1 MALPG
6 LGVGADLHGAIPFS
20 TQSEWNLRV
29 DKAPLAANSAKIIAA
44 ISPLMGLH
52 ADFGSGLWD
61 GHPIGIPYIVV
72 DKSQPLVPFTNTLWP
87 NEGDHGPYPIPN
99 NAPIEGGGDGHVII
113 VQRDSSSPN
122 GLGKLYEIYQAD
134 RLGSGWIGQGSVFD
148 MQAGDH
154 QRPTGW
160 TSADAA
166 GLPIFPGLARYDE
179 VANAIARDGANA
191 TLGHALRFTLTQA
204 HTAMS
209 FVGAA
214 SHFADSLD
222 GPAPFGMHVRLR
234 ASYQISASLPIEDRV
249 ILNTLKQY
257 GMILADN
264 GSDWYISGSPD
275 SHWDNDHLHVLGLV
289 HGSDFQVVDSE
300 RIFPGKRIVG
310 TVQAQTING
319 SRGDD
324 HLFGMGGND
333 KLTGA
338 GAWDV
343 VSGGDGNDTV
353 NGGRGHDVLY
363 GGAGKDVFVFDSKL
377 GASSK
382 LGGSNV
388 DTVKDFLSSD
398 DVFHLDNAVFTALG
412 GNGVLKSAFFY
423 AGKTAH
429 DANDHII
436 YNRTTGGLYYDVDG
450 TGSHAQVEFAVLAN
464 KPAHLA
470 VGDFVVV

>member
-6 LGVGADLHGAIPFS
+6 LGAGADLHGAVPFS

-29 DKAPLAANSAKIIAA
+29 DKAPLAPNSAKIIAA

-61 GHPIGIPYIVV
+61 GQPIGIPYIVV

-99 NAPIEGGGDGHVII
+99 NAPIEGGGDRHVII
-113 VQRDSSSPN
+113 LQRDPAAPN
-122 GLGKLYEIYQAD
+122 GLGELYEIYQGYHQ
-134 RLGSGWIGQGSVFD
+134 GSGWVGQGSVFN
-148 MQAGDH
+148 MQGGDH

-166 GLPIFPGLARYDE
+166 GLPIFPGLARYDD
-179 VANAIARDGANA
+179 VLNAIARDGANA

-214 SHFADSLD
+214 SHFADSMD
-222 GPAPFGMHVRLR
+222 GPAPFGMHVRLK
-234 ASYQISASLPIEDRV
+234 ASYQISASLPIEDKV
-249 ILNTLKQY
+249 LLNTLKQY
-257 GMILADN
+257 GIILADN
-264 GSDWYISGSPD
+264 GSDWYISGAPN
-275 SHWDNDHLHVLGLV
+275 SHWDNDHLRVLSLV
-289 HGSDFQVVDSE
+289 HGADFEVVDSE
-300 RIFPGKRIVG
+300 RIFPGKRVVG
-310 TVQAQTING
+310 TAQAEIING
-319 SRGDD
+319 TKGDD
-324 HLFGMGGND
+324 HLFGVGGND
-333 KLTGA
+333 KLAGG

-343 VSGGDGNDTV
+343 VSGGDGNDVV

-363 GGAGKDVFVFDSKL
+363 GGAGKDVFVFDSRL
-377 GASSK
+377 GVSSK

-398 DVFHLDNAVFTALG
+398 DAFHLDNAVFTALG
-412 GNGVLKSAFFY
+412 GAGALKSGFFHVG
-423 AGKTAH
+423 AAAH

-436 YNRTTGGLYYDVDG
+436 YNHATGALFYDSN
-450 TGSHAQVEFAVLAN
+450 GSAAGGSVQFAVLSTHATVT
-464 KPAHLA
+464 A
-470 VGDFVVV
+470 GDFVVI